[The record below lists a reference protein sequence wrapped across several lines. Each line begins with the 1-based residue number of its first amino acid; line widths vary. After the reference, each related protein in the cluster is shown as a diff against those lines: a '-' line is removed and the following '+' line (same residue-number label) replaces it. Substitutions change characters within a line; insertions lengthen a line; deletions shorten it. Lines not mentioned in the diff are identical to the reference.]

1 MKTRNS
7 ALAILIGGILFLS
20 QVSTFAQIERG
31 QTPELPKAQ
40 VKIKKNKI
48 TVKVSKPTV
57 SDAELA
63 RLKKQLPEY
72 DDYSWNLIKNSKNPE
87 DFRMYLKMFPNGRH
101 VLEARNKI
109 LTLEREAAQQSKRRC
124 VLEDYNIKLPPNTF
138 FNEHCMQFTLVNGGT
153 FTMGSGLGDSD
164 ELPARQ
170 VKVSDFYIGR
180 SEVTQ
185 MQWRAVMGNN
195 PSYFTTPEPTE
206 KGKLLPLTEVLT
218 RSLPV
223 ESVTWEDAQEFVAKL
238 NELDDGYYYRLPTEA
253 EWEYVARWSMMIDYI
268 RTPDFLSTFAWFGNN
283 SGNSIIDAGSI
294 WQNDKEN
301 YTKRLLA
308 NGNKTHTANTKKAN
322 GAGLYDMI
330 GNVWEWCEDYYQPNY
345 TGAPKDGTEVTTAN
359 SKNLRVLRG
368 CSWYSDAR
376 SCRITNRSFYPQD
389 ESGSTIGLRVIAESK
404 LQFLLRLKPGK

>member
-7 ALAILIGGILFLS
+7 ALAILIGGILLLS

-48 TVKVSKPTV
+48 TVKVTKPTV

-72 DDYSWNLIKNSKNPE
+72 DNYSWNLIKNSKNPE
-87 DFRMYLKMFPNGRH
+87 DFRMYLKMFPKGRY
-101 VLEARNKI
+101 VLDARSKI
-109 LTLEREAAQQSKRRC
+109 LELEKESAQQQNKKRC
-124 VLEDYNIKLPPNTF
+124 PLEQYAIKSPNTF
-138 FNEHCMQFTLVNGGT
+138 WNEHCMEFTLIKGGE
-153 FTMGSGLGDSD
+153 FTMGSNLGDSD
-164 ELPARQ
+164 EMPARK
-170 VKVSDFYIGR
+170 VKLSDFYIGR

-185 MQWRAVMGNN
+185 AQWRAVMGDN
-195 PSYFTTPEPTE
+195 PSYFKAPEPSSS
-206 KGKLLPLTEVLT
+206 GKLRPLSELMKN
-218 RSLPV
+218 RLPV

-238 NELDDGYYYRLPTEA
+238 NALDDGYYYRLPTEA
-253 EWEYVARWSMMIDYI
+253 EWEYVARWGSMMDYV
-268 RTPDFLSTFAWFGNN
+268 RNPDFLNTFVWFGNN
-283 SGNSIIDAGSI
+283 SGNAVIDAAAI

-308 NGNKTHTANTKKAN
+308 NGNKTQITDTKKSN
-322 GAGLYDMI
+322 GFGVYDMI

-345 TGAPKDGTEVTTAN
+345 NGAPTDGTEVTTPN
-359 SKNLRVLRG
+359 GKNLRVLRG

-376 SCRITNRSFYPQD
+376 SCRVTNRSSYPQD
-389 ESGSTIGLRVIAESK
+389 ESGSTIGLRIIAESK
-404 LQFLLRLKPGK
+404 LQFLLRVKPGK